1 MSVSSLQ
8 EKRKMSIRAAGLE
21 DIGIKISSWAK
32 TGAGSGGG
40 NVERSGG
47 LRAWAKI
54 GAEVWGSERLESRA
68 RGEL

>member
-1 MSVSSLQ
+1 MFVCFLRQRKISV
-8 EKRKMSIRAAGLE
+8 RVAGRE
-21 DIGIKISSWAK
+21 DIGIKVPSWAK
-32 TGAGSGGG
+32 IGAGSGGG

-47 LRAWAKI
+47 LRAWAKF